1 LSAIAEAICDF
12 ESAFAII
19 FNFLIKFCLIGSCD
33 LRVLKPPNASAQEEI
48 LIKHQF
54 FSVFTR
60 VSSAFD
66 STAFSFTFVAGSQK
80 NRGRLRSRAFIVHST
95 MRSQTLICFLFYV
108 FCVSAEASDSYMAR
122 VYTNTQVLPYRL
134 LQPSP
139 YNPEKKYPL
148 VIFFH
153 GAGERGTDNQKQLVH
168 GTSLFSNEENRRRF
182 PCFVF
187 APQCPEEQQWV
198 DMPWTADSG
207 VRPPQP
213 SMPMHLA
220 LNGLESLLHEFS
232 IDTNRIYVTG
242 LSMGGFGTWD
252 LITRFPGRF
261 AAAAPICGGGDEH
274 TVTPTVA
281 RVPLWTFHSADDN
294 VVKVHRTRNM
304 VEAMRAAGGSP
315 KYFEYSG
322 LGHGS
327 WGKAY
332 AEPEF
337 LPWMFA
343 QRLVQPDSYILKS
356 QPPQSR

>member
-1 LSAIAEAICDF
+1 
-12 ESAFAII
+12 
-19 FNFLIKFCLIGSCD
+19 
-33 LRVLKPPNASAQEEI
+33 
-48 LIKHQF
+48 
-54 FSVFTR
+54 
-60 VSSAFD
+60 
-66 STAFSFTFVAGSQK
+66 
-80 NRGRLRSRAFIVHST
+80 VHSII
-95 MRSQTLICFLFYV
+95 RIQPLIYFLLCSFS
-108 FCVSAEASDSYMAR
+108 VSAEASDSYIAR
-122 VYTNTQVLPYRL
+122 VYTNTQMLPYRL

-139 YNPEKKYPL
+139 YSPEKKYPL

-153 GAGERGTDNQKQLVH
+153 CAGERGTDNQKQLVH
-168 GTSLFSNEENRRRF
+168 GTSLFSNEDNRQRF

-207 VRPPQP
+207 VRPPHP
-213 SMPMHLA
+213 SMPMQLA

-242 LSMGGFGTWD
+242 LSMGGFATWD
-252 LITRFPGRF
+252 LVTRFPGWF

-274 TVTPTVA
+274 TVTPAVA

-304 VEAMRAAGGSP
+304 VEAIRSVGSSP

-343 QRLVQPDSYILKS
+343 QRLGQPDSYVLKT
-356 QPPQSR
+356 QPPQATKSAKP